1 MILASKKIN
10 LSKNCPQQQQ
20 QPKDKKAFMQTR
32 WLHGVNNAILTT
44 VKKGEAP

>member
-1 MILASKKIN
+1 LHQRKSILQKTERNS
-10 LSKNCPQQQQ
+10 SSSSS
-20 QPKDKKAFMQTR
+20 PKKKAFMQTR